1 MSHLSQEDLDAIKDG
16 YLEHKGYFNDALDVA
31 DKLVPDML
39 IAPRTP
45 KGLPQKLDCT
55 MHSDEY
61 YALAKA
67 ILEVADSRK
76 WLEREEAEMKKAGLG
91 DQL

>member
-1 MSHLSQEDLDAIKDG
+1 MSHLSQEDLDAIKAG
-16 YLEHKGYFNDALDVA
+16 YLEHKGYFNEALDVA

-45 KGLPQKLDCT
+45 KGFLNRLDCT

-61 YALAKA
+61 FALAKA
-67 ILEVADSRK
+67 ILAVAESRK
-76 WLEREEAEMKKAGLG
+76 WLEREERQMKEAGLG